1 MSEAMPQSY
10 SIDPIGVVRKNDDGV
25 QIEIFK
31 NYADGLLGLEGFSHI
46 FVFYW
51 FHQNDTPEK
60 RKTLRVHPRKDP
72 QNPLTGVFAT
82 HSPRRPNPI
91 AQTLCKIVAITDHII
106 EIEEKNRKC
115 REIAEKDLAALAA
128 RKRDRAKHSELPIC
142 LLASVICLL
151 I

>member
-1 MSEAMPQSY
+1 MPQSY

-31 NYADGLLGLEGFSHI
+31 NYAEGLLGLEGFSHI

-60 RKTLRVHPRKDP
+60 RKTLQVHPRKDP
-72 QNPLTGVFAT
+72 RNPLTGVFAT

-106 EIEEKNRKC
+106 EIEEIDAYDGSPVIDLKC
-115 REIAEKDLAALAA
+115 YV
-128 RKRDRAKHSELPIC
+128 P
-142 LLASVICLL
+142 ASVEDKDVRQPNWIKVDREEAR
-151 I
+151 

>member
-1 MSEAMPQSY
+1 MPLSY

-31 NYADGLLGLEGFSHI
+31 NYAEGLLGLEGFSHI

-60 RKTLRVHPRKDP
+60 RKTLQVHPCKDP
-72 QNPLTGVFAT
+72 RNPLTGVFAT

-91 AQTLCKIVAITDHII
+91 AQTLCKIIAITDHTI
-106 EIEEKNRKC
+106 EIEEIDAYDDSPVIDIKC
-115 REIAEKDLAALAA
+115 YV
-128 RKRDRAKHSELPIC
+128 P
-142 LLASVICLL
+142 ASVEDKDVRQPDWIKVHREEAL
-151 I
+151 